1 MTTTEAINIVDPAIY
16 KQGIPH
22 ETFRWMRHNAPVYR
36 HEYADGDFWAV
47 TRYNDIIQ
55 VTRDWETFSSAKKMV
70 NLWDLSDEAMEA
82 RRSIIESDPPIH
94 ARLRKLAMPPFT
106 LRKVADY
113 EAATRKIAGTLLD
126 AAVNDSNVDL
136 VTAISSPLPIQV
148 IVNTFAI
155 Q

>member
-16 KQGIPH
+16 EQGIPH
-22 ETFRWMRHNAPVYR
+22 ETFRWMRNNAPVYR
-36 HEYADGDFWAV
+36 HDYADGDFWAV

-106 LRKVADY
+106 LRIVFQIQKLLLLNQM
-113 EAATRKIAGTLLD
+113 RKILR
-126 AAVNDSNVDL
+126 
-136 VTAISSPLPIQV
+136 
-148 IVNTFAI
+148 
-155 Q
+155 